1 MRTLVTAALCC
12 LLLIYSLDGTA
23 RACTSF
29 CLDTPDG
36 PVFGSNLDLFI
47 PGDGHVIVNR
57 RGIAKENIRQST
69 NGETAKW
76 VSEYGSVTFSLAGR
90 GFAWSGMNEAGLV
103 MTSMELKASEL
114 PEPDERVPF
123 DSGSYIQYVL
133 DTCGSVQEAIQ
144 VVSRVRLVDDGDSP
158 SHFLV
163 ADADGHCAAFEYLDG
178 RFVCYTGESLPVKAM
193 SNMSYARAL
202 AAYKRGG
209 PRWWWSNPGHSAERF
224 AGAAARMKSYDA
236 SRDTSAASYALE
248 TLAYVV
254 AEPNTKWSV
263 VYDIAKREVWF
274 GSVTSP
280 TVKRLS
286 LHAFDLSCEAPLLML
301 DVNAALEGNVERS
314 FTPYDHDVNLKVFRT
329 LCDRQGIEISA
340 EGAVEL
346 MRLLESF
353 KCAR

>member
-1 MRTLVTAALCC
+1 MRTAITTIFYC
-12 LLLIYSLDGTA
+12 LLLICSLTGPS

-29 CLDTPDG
+29 CLNTPDG

-103 MTSMELKASEL
+103 ITSMELKASEL

-123 DSGSYIQYVL
+123 DTGSYIQYVL

-163 ADADGHCAAFEYLDG
+163 ADADGHCAAFEYLNG
-178 RFVCYTGESLPVKAM
+178 RLVCYTGESLPVKAM

-224 AGAAARMKSYDA
+224 AGAASRIKSYDA
-236 SRDTSAASYALE
+236 SRDNRATSYALE

-254 AEPNTKWSV
+254 AEPNTKWSI

-280 TVKRLS
+280 TVKHLS
-286 LHAFDLSCEAPLLML
+286 LHAFDLSCKAPLLML
-301 DVNAALEGNVERS
+301 DVNAAIEGNVEQS

-329 LCDRQGIEISA
+329 LCDRQGVEISA

-346 MRLLESF
+346 VRLIESF
-353 KCAR
+353 ECAR